1 MHSLN
6 GQRDVVWFI
15 GLLVYHSM
23 ELSFRLFVLT
33 RPWRVPEGTR
43 LLDFQSLL
51 VPYSNPF
58 KNGFSPCVV
67 FPYISSHVQ
76 KADFSN
82 VFHLHMWRSSIYKS
96 IRHVIRGLPVS
107 PMNNF
112 SFASAPLGFQHG
124 NAARPLSNIQ
134 SIMATYHV
142 EVFNTRTS
150 IFSSDRPSST

>member
-1 MHSLN
+1 M
-6 GQRDVVWFI
+6 
-15 GLLVYHSM
+15 
-23 ELSFRLFVLT
+23 
-33 RPWRVPEGTR
+33 RPGPDGYPRVPDYSIFNHYSYPTQTPLKMGFLHVLFSLISVPTYKKKTFPMFSICTLTLDEGLVMILYRTNLHICDGVPFTR
-43 LLDFQSLL
+43 VS
-51 VPYSNPF
+51 
-58 KNGFSPCVV
+58 
-67 FPYISSHVQ
+67 
-76 KADFSN
+76 A
-82 VFHLHMWRSSIYKS
+82 
-96 IRHVIRGLPVS
+96 VIRGLPVS